1 MILATLLLLIQV
13 SAQVISVYDGDT
25 ITVEA
30 DVWPGMTWSGSVRV
44 DGVDTPEIRGRCE
57 KEIRMAIAARD
68 FVREKAGE
76 KIALLNVKRGKYAG
90 RVIADVQLANGKDLA
105 QALIEAGLGRP
116 YDGGAR
122 KSWCGN

>member
-1 MILATLLLLIQV
+1 MTLAAFMLLVQV
-13 SAQVISVYDGDT
+13 TAQVLSVYDGDT
-25 ITVEA
+25 IRVQAE
-30 DVWPGMTWSGSVRV
+30 VWPGMTWSGSVRV